1 VGTPRASK
9 CWYRLGSWILSS
21 ESMLSAGVIVAAV
34 AKERSVGRLVVA
46 LITSP
51 HSPSFLSSPLLFHS
65 LPPLP
70 FLLSLLP
77 PSPYSPSFSLLS
89 FLSSP
94 SLTLPYFLSHS
105 PVMCAG
111 GLGKVAWNECPHH
124 MSTDITVSNAASSS
138 LPYSSTKGK
147 HI

>member
-1 VGTPRASK
+1 MRLHPKGPVGTPRASK
-9 CWYRLGSWILSS
+9 CWYRPGSWILSS

-34 AKERSVGRLVVA
+34 AIERSVGRLVVA

-70 FLLSLLP
+70 FLLSLLL

-94 SLTLPYFLSHS
+94 SLTLPLSLTCDVCWWAREGSMERVS
-105 PVMCAG
+105 P
-111 GLGKVAWNECPHH
+111 PHEH
-124 MSTDITVSNAASSS
+124 
-138 LPYSSTKGK
+138 
-147 HI
+147 